1 MKTLSTF
8 DAIKTL
14 NSAGN
19 DVRICNERGVM
30 INIDAALEDALYETE
45 VGMWIISSSKEPL
58 DVREKR
64 DGRVFAAAAYE
75 VDASGRRT
83 GRSMHATMT
92 PVCLTDIFYS
102 EMINALKDAELA
114 R

>member
-8 DAIKTL
+8 EAIKTL
-14 NSAGN
+14 LSAGN

-30 INIDAALEDALYETE
+30 INIDAALEDALYETA
-45 VGMWIISSSKEPL
+45 VGAWIISSSKEPL

-64 DGRVFAAAAYE
+64 DGRVFAVAAYE
-75 VDASGRRT
+75 VDENGRCT

-92 PVCLTDIFYS
+92 PVTAADVFYS
-102 EMINALKDAELA
+102 EMINALEAAELA

>member
-1 MKTLSTF
+1 MKTLSTHE
-8 DAIKTL
+8 AIKTL

-19 DVRICNERGVM
+19 EVRICNERGVM
-30 INIDAALEDALYETE
+30 INIDAALEAALYETTDE
-45 VGMWIISSSKEPL
+45 LWVISSSKEPI

-64 DGRVFAAAAYE
+64 SGRAFAVAAYE
-75 VDASGRRT
+75 VDENGRRT

-92 PVCLTDIFYS
+92 PVRLADIFYS
-102 EMINALKDAELA
+102 EMINALKAAELA

>member
-14 NSAGN
+14 NGAGN
-19 DVRICNERGVM
+19 DVTIRDERGTM
-30 INIDAALEDALYETE
+30 INIDAALEDALYETV
-45 VGMWIISSSKEPL
+45 VGTWIISSSKEPI

-64 DGRVFAAAAYE
+64 AGRVFAAAAYE
-75 VDASGRRT
+75 VDADGRHT

-92 PVCLTDIFYS
+92 PVTLADVFYAGIIS
-102 EMINALKDAELA
+102 AFHEAEKS
-114 R
+114 